1 MRDMMTPKMGKSRD
15 SQLYLHLSN
24 RFESLAEALAAEL
37 AADAGDPLCPQTVV
51 VSSAETARW
60 LSMQL
65 ACHNGL
71 AMGLRYPFPR
81 GLIDEL
87 MTGLLGAEKRCSPR
101 FSRDAMTWWL
111 HDALPAHL
119 ARSEFA
125 PIHAYLHG
133 EHALRRFELA
143 RRIASLFDQYQI
155 YRPELLLGWDKGDE
169 PTDWQAELWRA
180 LRRDF
185 PGEASFVDLHAEIAA
200 LNDED
205 IRRDHLPSRLRVFGL
220 NTIPP
225 AFLDILWKVSIAIP
239 IDFYV
244 LSPTD
249 QYWSDLPTLKQR
261 LRKGEETVPA
271 DGNPLAL
278 SLGRLGRELIEQLIT
293 RDFQQAGEYFDLPV
307 GTTLL
312 GHLQT
317 DLLALRDGTRLSPK
331 PIITTADRSI
341 EIHSCHGRMREI
353 EVLHDRLL
361 HLFEQDPS
369 LRARDILVMAPDIDA
384 YAPCIQAVFGTPESV
399 ELRIPYSLADQSF
412 RSRIAVAD
420 AFLRVLELG
429 TSRFETHRVLAALEC
444 EPIRR
449 RFGFGDL
456 DLQRLRRWISDCGII
471 WALNAEHRKQLGF
484 AAEATG
490 TWAHGEAT
498 LLAGYA
504 MNGRGPRMH
513 AGVQPY
519 EDLEGD
525 HLETLERL
533 LVAMDLF
540 GQIAAAMAVR
550 RDRAAWALTLGDF
563 VHSLFGNDDTF
574 AAELRHVQAMLAELG
589 ETDPLRRR
597 ESLPAEV
604 IVTHLEHRLGE
615 QAGGGGFLDGRV
627 TFCSLKPMRAIP
639 ARVICLLGMNDG
651 DFPRK
656 GSRLAFDRM
665 TQSPRQGDRSLREDD
680 RHLFFEAI
688 LGARDHLVISYLGQ
702 SHRDTLDS
710 PPAGVVTEL
719 LDYLHGAFELPA
731 AVQRQLG
738 VRHALQAFSGRYFVA
753 GSMQSFS
760 RVNAAAAKRLEGP
773 SAAPRKFF
781 SQPLPEPHPE
791 WRCVSPQQLTQ
802 FFMQPIRRLCEWRLD
817 LRLEQ
822 RDDEIGEY
830 EPLELAGLSKY
841 HLQQAMTVAALAN
854 QRVPLWQ
861 AAQSR
866 GQAPSGVFG
875 VALERENELVVES
888 LVARV
893 RLAIGN
899 AEPRSLQLAATLG
912 PWVLDGPIDGLH
924 GHRLLRFRCAALK
937 PKDQIGAWVSHL
949 LVNLALPGTT
959 TLLLDQYGE
968 QIRFIAPS
976 TPESTTQ
983 YIVHLLSLYWRGLQ
997 EPLPFLPACSLAF
1010 VEAERKGKSGFEAAE
1025 RLWVSSPYQRAPAE
1039 SEDPWH
1045 QLVFGDQ
1052 SPLDDSFAVLARS
1065 ICEPL
1070 LDHRELDE

>member
-1 MRDMMTPKMGKSRD
+1 MGISRN
-15 SQLYLHLSN
+15 SQLHLHLSN
-24 RFESLAEALAAEL
+24 RFEALALALAAEL
-37 AADAGDPLCPQTVV
+37 AADPGDPLCPQTVV

-65 ACHNGL
+65 ARHNGL
-71 AMGLRYPFPR
+71 AMGIRYPFPR
-81 GLIDEL
+81 GVIDEL
-87 MTGLLGAEKRCSPR
+87 MTGLLGPEKRCSPR

-111 HDALPAHL
+111 HDTLPIYL
-119 ARSEFA
+119 ERSEFA
-125 PIHAYLHG
+125 PIRAYLHG
-133 EHALRRFELA
+133 KNALRRFELA
-143 RRIASLFDQYQI
+143 RRIASLFDQYQV
-155 YRPELLLGWDKGDE
+155 YRPELLLGWDNGDE
-169 PTDWQAELWRA
+169 PTDWQAALWRA

-185 PGEASFVDLHAEIAA
+185 PGEASFVDLHVEIAK
-200 LNDED
+200 LNDEH
-205 IRRDHLPSRLRVFGL
+205 IRRDQLPSRLRVFGL
-220 NTIPP
+220 NTVPP
-225 AFLDILWKVSIAIP
+225 AFLDILWKVSVVIP

-261 LRKGEETVPA
+261 LRQGEETAPA

-293 RDFQQAGEYFDLPV
+293 RDFQQAGEYFDAPIRP
-307 GTTLL
+307 TLL

-317 DLLALRDGTRLSPK
+317 DLLSLRDGSRLSPK
-331 PIITTADRSI
+331 PAIAAEDRSI
-341 EIHSCHGRMREI
+341 EVHSCHGRMREI

-361 HLFEQDPS
+361 NLFQQDPS
-369 LRARDILVMAPDIDA
+369 LRARDVLVMAPDIDA

-429 TSRFETHRVLAALEC
+429 TSRFETHRVLAAIEC

-449 RFGFGDL
+449 RFGLDDL
-456 DLQRLRRWISDCGII
+456 DLQRLRRWISDCGIV
-471 WALNAEHRKQLGF
+471 WALNAQHREQLGF
-484 AAEATG
+484 AAETTG

-513 AGVQPY
+513 AGIQPY

-540 GQIAAAMAVR
+540 GQIAAAMAVQ
-550 RDRAAWALTLGDF
+550 RDRPEWALTLGDF
-563 VHSLFGNDDTF
+563 VHSLFGNDATF
-574 AAELRHVQAMLAELG
+574 AAELNHVQAVLAELG
-589 ETDPLRRR
+589 ETDPLHRRDP
-597 ESLPAEV
+597 LPAEV

-615 QAGGGGFLDGRV
+615 HAGGGGFLDGRV

-651 DFPRK
+651 DFPRQA
-656 GSRLAFDRM
+656 SRLAFDRI
-665 TQSPRQGDRSLREDD
+665 TLNPRQGDRSLREDD
-680 RHLFFEAI
+680 RHLFFESI

-702 SHRDTLDS
+702 SHRDTLDA

-719 LDYLHGAFELPA
+719 LDYLQSAFDLPP
-731 AVQRQLG
+731 AVQQQLG
-738 VRHALQAFSGRYFVA
+738 IRHALQAFSRRYFVA
-753 GSMQSFS
+753 GTMQSFS
-760 RVNAAAAKRLEGP
+760 RVNAAAAKRLASP

-781 SQPLPEPHPE
+781 NQPLPEPQPE
-791 WRCVSPQQLTQ
+791 WRRVSPQQLTQ

-822 RDDEIGEY
+822 RDEEIDEY

-854 QRVPLWQ
+854 QPAPLWQ

-866 GQAPSGVFG
+866 GRAPSGVFG
-875 VALERENELVVES
+875 VALGRENELVVENF
-888 LVARV
+888 VARL

-899 AEPRSLQLAATLG
+899 VEPRSLQLAETLG
-912 PWVLDGPIDGLH
+912 PWVLEGQIEGLYEQ
-924 GHRLLRFRCAALK
+924 RLLRFRCAALK

-959 TLLLDQYGE
+959 TLLLDQHGE
-968 QIRFIAPS
+968 QVRFIAPC
-976 TPESTTQ
+976 TPESTAQ
-983 YIVHLLSLYWRGLQ
+983 YIAHLLALYWSGLQ

-1025 RLWVSSPYQRAPAE
+1025 KLWYPLPYQRAPAE

-1052 SPLDDSFAVLARS
+1052 SPLDDSFASLARS

-1070 LDHRELDE
+1070 LDHREAAE